1 MGKHKQIDRESLTLP
16 AQIEQLA
23 AAPAFSGAE
32 SLALAGRQVM
42 AKHLLKLYGH
52 LPGVL
57 SGDDPH
63 DIHQMRVATRRLRA
77 SLASTAPAYRAQLVS
92 KLYQRLRKLARALGE
107 VRDRD
112 VLLIRLRN
120 ASTETEEQHGGL
132 RQAIEQLQV
141 ERDAAHA
148 ALLDQLSRKR
158 TQRLLQELVAFLTA
172 PLSEVQANDDGL
184 PLLVHHHAGSA
195 IWRHYEAIRRF
206 ETAMPYASSER
217 LHELRIACKHLRYT
231 LELFE
236 PALGENAR
244 SLIKQVTAMQ
254 EHLGDLHD
262 ADVALAY
269 FGDEPTTTI
278 TPPAEP
284 AQDEDGTLPAAEA
297 IAAQN
302 GNSADS
308 DSDTAAQ
315 IYTMP
320 EGQQADAGG
329 IDAHI
334 QSRRAER
341 EALLTGV
348 QPLWQKLSGDTTRH
362 KLATLLAA
370 L

>member
-1 MGKHKQIDRESLTLP
+1 MGKHKQIDRDSLTLP

-23 AAPAFSGAE
+23 GAPAFSGAE
-32 SLALAGRQVM
+32 SLALAGRQVI
-42 AKHLLKLYGH
+42 AKHLLKLYAH

-77 SLASTAPAYRAQLVS
+77 SLASTAPAYRAELVRT
-92 KLYQRLRKLARALGE
+92 LYQRLRKLARALGE

-112 VLLIRLRN
+112 VLLIRLRHA
-120 ASTETEEQHGGL
+120 ASTETEAQQAGL
-132 RQAIEQLQV
+132 GQVIERLQT
-141 ERDAAHA
+141 ERDVAHA

-158 TQRLLQELVAFLTA
+158 TRRLLHDLQAFLTV
-172 PLSEVQANDDGL
+172 PLSEVQADDNGL

-195 IWRHYEAIRRF
+195 IWQHYEAVRRF

-217 LHELRIACKHLRYT
+217 LHDLRIACKHLRYT

-236 PALGENAR
+236 PALGQDAR
-244 SLIKQVTAMQ
+244 GLIKQVTAMQ

-278 TPPAEP
+278 MPPAEV
-284 AQDEDGTLPAAEA
+284 AQEEDGTLPAAEA
-297 IAAQN
+297 IAAHN
-302 GNSADS
+302 GASADS
-308 DSDTAAQ
+308 GSTAQ

-320 EGQQADAGG
+320 EEQQASAGG
-329 IDAHI
+329 IGAHLE
-334 QSRRAER
+334 SRRAER
-341 EALLTGV
+341 QALLAGV
-348 QPLWQKLSGDTTRH
+348 APLWQQLSGDITRR
-362 KLATLLAA
+362 KLAKLLAA

>member
-1 MGKHKQIDRESLTLP
+1 MGKHKQIERFSVSLPT
-16 AQIEQLA
+16 QIEQLA
-23 AAPAFSGAE
+23 EAPPFSGAE

-42 AKHLLKLYGH
+42 AKHVQKLYAH

-77 SLASTAPAYRAQLVS
+77 SLASTAAAYRAEEVRQ
-92 KLYQRLRKLARALGE
+92 LYQRLRKLARALGE

-112 VLLIRLRN
+112 VLLIRLRH
-120 ASTETEEQHGGL
+120 AAGVEGADQQTGL
-132 RQAIEQLQV
+132 HEVIERVQA
-141 ERDAAHA
+141 EREAAHA
-148 ALLDQLSRKR
+148 ALLDQLLRKR
-158 TQRLLQELVAFLTA
+158 TQRLLQDLLAFLTA
-172 PLSEVQANDDGL
+172 PLSEVQADDDGL

-195 IWRHYEAIRRF
+195 IWQHYEAVRRF

-217 LHELRIACKHLRYT
+217 LHDLRIACKHLRYT

-236 PALGENAR
+236 PALGEDAR
-244 SLIKQVTAMQ
+244 GLIKQVTAMQ

-269 FGDEPTTTI
+269 FGDEPTTTV
-278 TPPAEP
+278 TPPAQV

-302 GNSADS
+302 GADADS
-308 DSDTAAQ
+308 GPVAQ

-320 EGQQADAGG
+320 EEQQAPTDG
-329 IDAHI
+329 IQAYL

-341 EALLTGV
+341 QTLLAGV
-348 QPLWQKLSGDTTRH
+348 APLWQQLSGDTSRR
-362 KLATLLAA
+362 KLAKLVAA